1 MQTYIHTCVHAQVK
15 IGGQASM
22 KLTAQLPTVAGLY
35 TVNYK
40 TLSDDPES
48 NIPLGAVMSDN
59 ERIVQ
64 VRSYLENCQRTE
76 TKHAPHTR
84 SRVHYA
90 SYLHTHEQ
98 IGNKIHAPFSDL
110 CVCVCVLF

>member
-1 MQTYIHTCVHAQVK
+1 
-15 IGGQASM
+15 M
-22 KLTAQLPTVAGLY
+22 KLRAQLPTVAGLY

-64 VRSYLENCQRTE
+64 VLSC
-76 TKHAPHTR
+76 PH
-84 SRVHYA
+84 S
-90 SYLHTHEQ
+90 
-98 IGNKIHAPFSDL
+98 
-110 CVCVCVLF
+110 CV